1 MSRIINEKILEKAGK
16 SVLAGLSLT
25 AAAKK
30 HKISRTTLSA
40 FLQSEG
46 KQSSHQKRLTE
57 IAQYKDRAIQMRKNG
72 MSISKIAKTFS
83 LSQSTV
89 SIWCQNI
96 PISDKQYLK
105 NLCREPEKKEL
116 AIKYRKQGMF
126 TTEIAKTLNCSKA
139 SVSLWLK
146 QARLDDESLDNLVSH
161 RKSEGSYKA
170 DCVHYI
176 DKVVELRM
184 SGYTYAEIAKLINKK
199 FEFVTYTF
207 SQFNC
212 SDEQTSKITKLVKE
226 RTRHRRRAG
235 ELKPVGGIRQGVER
249 SKFGYYKGI
258 YCSST
263 YELCWVIYNLDHG
276 NEVKRFDGFLECP
289 KEKFKYYP
297 DFIQNENEII
307 EIKGY
312 ENESVARKTALA
324 ESLGY
329 KVSLLKKDDLKHIFE
344 YVDKTYNV
352 KPLSRHIL
360 YDNYKPVYLFCCSQC
375 QNEFEVFK
383 LRDRHKTGQ
392 TIFCSSKCATAHR
405 VSQPDRVSLRK
416 ISLEDTCKVKADRA
430 AGMTL
435 RSIAAKYS
443 VSLCTIQT
451 VLKRP

>member
-1 MSRIINEKILEKAGK
+1 MAKQVNYKILEKAAA
-16 SVLAGLSLT
+16 SVLAGATLT
-25 AAAKK
+25 AAAEKYK
-30 HKISRTTLSA
+30 MSRTTLTD
-40 FLQSEG
+40 FLKKKGFQYG
-46 KQSSHQKRLTE
+46 HQKRSIE
-57 IAQYKDRAIQMRKNG
+57 ISQCKLGAVQMRKNG
-72 MSISKIAKTFS
+72 MSISKIAKTLS
-83 LSQSTV
+83 LSQGTV
-89 SIWCQNI
+89 SKWCQDI
-96 PISDKQYLK
+96 RISNKQYLN
-105 NLCREPEKKEL
+105 NLCREPEKREL

-139 SVSLWLK
+139 SVSLWLE
-146 QARLDDESLDNLVSH
+146 QARLDDESLDNLVSR

-184 SGYTYAEIAKLINKK
+184 SGYTYAEIAKQINKT

-207 SQFNC
+207 SQFHC
-212 SDEQTSKITKLVKE
+212 SDEQKSEITKSVQE
-226 RTRHRRRAG
+226 RTRRRRQAG

-249 SKFGYYKGI
+249 SKVGYYKGI

-276 NEVKRFDGFLECP
+276 NEVKRFEGFLECP
-289 KEKFKYYP
+289 REKFKYYP
-297 DFIQNENEII
+297 DFIQNKNQII

-329 KVSLLKKDDLKHIFE
+329 KVYLLKKDDLKHVFE
-344 YVDKTYNV
+344 YVDKKYNV
-352 KPLSRHIL
+352 KPLSRHTL
-360 YDNYKPVYLFCCSQC
+360 YDNHKPVHLFCCSQC
-375 QNEFEVFK
+375 QNEFEVFR

-416 ISLEDTCKVKADRA
+416 ISLEDTYKVKNDRYS
-430 AGMTL
+430 GMTL
-435 RSIAAKYS
+435 RAIAAKYS